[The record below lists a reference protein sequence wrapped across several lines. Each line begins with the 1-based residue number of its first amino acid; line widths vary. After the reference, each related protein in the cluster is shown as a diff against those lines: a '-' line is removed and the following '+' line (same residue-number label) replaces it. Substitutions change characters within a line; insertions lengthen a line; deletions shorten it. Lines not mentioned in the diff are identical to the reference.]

1 MDLLEYQAKELFKQV
16 GIPILPSQTIHHI
29 SDLKRLQLPY
39 PLVLK
44 SQVRAGG
51 RGKAGGVRFVENTI
65 DAIAA
70 AAGIFHLAIAEEY
83 PEVILAE
90 ARYDSQQEFFLAIVL
105 DYQRQ
110 CPVLLGSSQGGI
122 DVDTLLQHMQSIN
135 LTEPFSPFHARRL
148 AIQMGLKGALV
159 PAVSGIIEKMYA
171 LFQRYDLD
179 LIEINPLGVRQG
191 DVMAL
196 DGKIAANDQA
206 MARHP
211 ALCSLVETQLQ
222 QPSLPWLKGD
232 LKEGPVGLI
241 CNSYGLALSSWDV
254 LQEDGLGVVGAYL
267 LDENQGADPLVSQ
280 LQRALLGLSQYP
292 QLKLILINLITQTT
306 TYQDMAEA
314 IVCLLPETMTMTS
327 DDRLIR
333 ATGTKSPVWEKGT
346 SAKLLWQTCPLI
358 VRLSQGDLQ
367 PYQTQFQQTT
377 VHWFHDLS
385 AAIAK
390 AQALLPSPSSESFT
404 E

>member
-29 SDLKRLQLPY
+29 SDLKRLQIPY

-70 AAGIFHLAIAEEY
+70 AAAIFHLAIAEEY

-122 DVDTLLQHMQSIN
+122 DVETLLQHMQSIN

-159 PAVSGIIEKMYA
+159 PAVSGIIEKMYV

-191 DVMAL
+191 EVMAL

-211 ALCSLVETQLQ
+211 DLCSLVETQPREPRL
-222 QPSLPWLKGD
+222 LWLKGD
-232 LKEGPVGLI
+232 LQQGQVGLI
-241 CNSYGLALSSWDV
+241 CNSYGLAVSSWDL
-254 LQEDGLGVVGAYL
+254 LQEEDLGVLGAYL
-267 LDENQGADPLVSQ
+267 LDETREAYPLATQLQQALAGLGQYSQ
-280 LQRALLGLSQYP
+280 LQ
-292 QLKLILINLITQTT
+292 LILINLITQTA
-306 TYQDMAEA
+306 TYQDIAEA
-314 IVCLLPETMTMTS
+314 LVSLLPDVTTVAS

-333 ATGTKSPVWEKGT
+333 ATGTKSSSGNKGASPT
-346 SAKLLWQTCPLI
+346 LPWQACPLI
-358 VRLSQGDLQ
+358 IRFSQGDLSA
-367 PYQTQFQQTT
+367 YQTPFPQTA
-377 VHWFHDLS
+377 VYWFHDLG

-390 AQALLPSPSSESFT
+390 AQTLLASSSAESFI